1 MNKGFAEEQESN
13 HTNQLIDEEK
23 ISDIS
28 WKIIFG
34 RKEHVTNIRL
44 TR

>member
-13 HTNQLIDEEK
+13 HTNQSIDKEK

-28 WKIIFG
+28 RMIIFG

-44 TR
+44 TG